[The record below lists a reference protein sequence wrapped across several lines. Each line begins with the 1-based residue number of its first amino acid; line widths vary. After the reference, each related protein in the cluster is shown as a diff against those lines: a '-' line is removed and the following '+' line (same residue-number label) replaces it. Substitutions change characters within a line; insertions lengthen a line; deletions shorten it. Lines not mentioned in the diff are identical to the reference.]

1 MALNPLSGIHQ
12 GLVTEQ
18 EFASFGNVVFKALKE
33 NSPGDVDIKRTGQAV
48 AVVFWTTNA
57 ETPRPDLL
65 NLTATDVATMRFA
78 HNAYLQSAQHISLPF
93 QSGASGIVS
102 AAAGKYLPV
111 FVISLRMLRRTGSQ
125 LPVELFVD
133 TEAELASHTCQTL
146 LPSMNAHCLRLE
158 DRLGKWARYLASFQ
172 VKVFAIL
179 ASSFENVLFLD
190 ADAFVAK
197 DPSHAFVQEP
207 FSSTGLVTW
216 PDFWAS
222 SASTHLFEITGQPVP
237 AMNALAS
244 TESGQLLVSKS
255 SHALTLLLAAYYNY
269 YGPDMYYPLMSQGGP
284 GEGDK
289 DSFIL
294 AARVAQAPFHQ
305 VKKCVDTIGYY
316 EHGAY
321 HGGAMLQYDP
331 TQDSTSATASVAT
344 MDNPPDAFSV
354 HHNIP
359 KYDPVQLF
367 DAGVLVDAKTGV
379 PHRLIGTKEETEKR
393 FGRDIEKELWEEID
407 YVSCELGNQIVGWK
421 TIPTTQDEIG
431 TCDKVRCEKGY
442 NGAPVAPATEDQD
455 LPGFDTG
462 FEIYM
467 RSGDVAEDEPIVA
480 LGEDTAHKAIE
491 SIREPADD
499 EYEED
504 EDENGILVIKKR
516 SELKAEA
523 DIEESLPVLD
533 PRVADNYTT
542 SLDCIMLRYYMDA
555 NVKHTSRDKDI
566 PKNEIVNCIDTSA
579 SYAFVLGDQTDSLEK
594 ISERLDQEKTIRD
607 GRENWIPFG
616 DVYRHLKTHNV
627 EVRAMS
633 EDTLGKLAKAMDLTI
648 KKILEK
654 LADQVGKSKR

>member
-1 MALNPLSGIHQ
+1 MLRSQNFRLLAVALLVLLTFVYWDGIRSAFGHQ
-12 GLVTEQ
+12 TLFTEQ
-18 EFASFGNVVFKALKE
+18 LFASFGDVVFKAIKE
-33 NSPGDVDIKRTGQAV
+33 NSPGDVDIKRTGQA
-48 AVVFWTTNA
+48 AAMVFWKTNA

-65 NLTATDVATMRFA
+65 NLTATDVATMQFA
-78 HNAYLQSAQHISLPF
+78 HTAYLQSVQHIGLPF
-93 QSGASGIVS
+93 QTGASGIVS

-158 DRLGKWARYLASFQ
+158 DRLGRWARYLASFQ

-197 DPSHAFVQEP
+197 DPSHAFAQEP

-222 SASTHLFEITGQPVP
+222 SASSHLYEITGQPVP

-331 TQDSTSATASVAT
+331 TQDSTSEAASVAT

-367 DAGVLVDAKTGV
+367 EAGVLVDAKTGI

-407 YVSCELGNQIVGWK
+407 YVTCELADRIVGWK
-421 TIPTTQDEIG
+421 TIPITQDEKG
-431 TCDKVRCEKGY
+431 TCDKVRWYRKE
-442 NGAPVAPATEDQD
+442 V
-455 LPGFDTG
+455 
-462 FEIYM
+462 
-467 RSGDVAEDEPIVA
+467 
-480 LGEDTAHKAIE
+480 
-491 SIREPADD
+491 
-499 EYEED
+499 
-504 EDENGILVIKKR
+504 
-516 SELKAEA
+516 
-523 DIEESLPVLD
+523 
-533 PRVADNYTT
+533 
-542 SLDCIMLRYYMDA
+542 
-555 NVKHTSRDKDI
+555 
-566 PKNEIVNCIDTSA
+566 
-579 SYAFVLGDQTDSLEK
+579 
-594 ISERLDQEKTIRD
+594 
-607 GRENWIPFG
+607 FG
-616 DVYRHLKTHNV
+616 
-627 EVRAMS
+627 
-633 EDTLGKLAKAMDLTI
+633 
-648 KKILEK
+648 
-654 LADQVGKSKR
+654 

>member
-1 MALNPLSGIHQ
+1 MALHPLSGIHQ

-18 EFASFGNVVFKALKE
+18 KFAIFGNVVFKALKE
-33 NSPGDVDIKRTGQAV
+33 NSPGDVDVKRTGQA
-48 AVVFWTTNA
+48 AAMVFWKTNT

-65 NLTATDVATMRFA
+65 NLTANDVATMRFA
-78 HNAYLQSAQHISLPF
+78 HSAYMQSAQHISLPY
-93 QSGASGIVS
+93 QTGALGIVS
-102 AAAGKYLPV
+102 SAAGKYLPV
-111 FVISLRMLRRTGSQ
+111 FAISLRMLRRTGSQ

-216 PDFWAS
+216 PDLWAS
-222 SASTHLFEITGQPVP
+222 SASAHLFEITGQPVP

-269 YGPDMYYPLMSQGGP
+269 YGPDVYYPLMSQGGP

-289 DSFIL
+289 DSFIH

-331 TQDSTSATASVAT
+331 TQDSTSASASVTT

-367 DAGVLVDAKTGV
+367 DTGVLVDAKTGI
-379 PHRLIGTKEETEKR
+379 PHRIIGTKEETEKR
-393 FGRDIEKELWEEID
+393 FGRDVERELWEEIE
-407 YVSCELGNQIVGWK
+407 YVTCELANQIVGWK
-421 TIPTTQDEIG
+421 TIPTTQDGKG
-431 TCDKVRCEKGY
+431 TCDKVRWYRKE
-442 NGAPVAPATEDQD
+442 V
-455 LPGFDTG
+455 
-462 FEIYM
+462 
-467 RSGDVAEDEPIVA
+467 
-480 LGEDTAHKAIE
+480 
-491 SIREPADD
+491 
-499 EYEED
+499 
-504 EDENGILVIKKR
+504 
-516 SELKAEA
+516 
-523 DIEESLPVLD
+523 
-533 PRVADNYTT
+533 
-542 SLDCIMLRYYMDA
+542 
-555 NVKHTSRDKDI
+555 
-566 PKNEIVNCIDTSA
+566 
-579 SYAFVLGDQTDSLEK
+579 FV
-594 ISERLDQEKTIRD
+594 
-607 GRENWIPFG
+607 
-616 DVYRHLKTHNV
+616 
-627 EVRAMS
+627 
-633 EDTLGKLAKAMDLTI
+633 
-648 KKILEK
+648 
-654 LADQVGKSKR
+654 